1 MATTLKNLPVTRWTV
16 TGISRPQPLAGTAD
30 RAREAYEAM
39 CAAKWVRSD
48 DAADLPAHDFVAVSP
63 VAGDAYRQTWGYD
76 AAARTQRSA
85 TGAVCYS
92 VKIPSDAL
100 TGEVCSVVSV
110 AAALTGDRWLD
121 GGAIV
126 SAILSATATP
136 PAFSDFLATSATTE
150 AMLVPTPTVKPEGAP
165 ANWRNL
171 RADASGTLALDVDA
185 ASDAWLHICLRVAD
199 YLYVYGAW
207 HDGGAMLDPSTIAV
221 TFSRDVAADVSTEG
235 GYPLYWHK
243 PYLPFRM
250 SWDCSAVFA
259 IEVPNPM
266 WSTFWPATTTWSA
279 SAQQLRE
286 LLSGIRMPGAI
297 SVKDVGNNSLFFGH
311 MVIAYGEEASAIG
324 SRPPA
329 SGVEGTIWA
338 GYKLHSFTFPSSQN
352 NGATLKLPV
361 QHVASAIYPVTGVF
375 PQRFHALRAPAA
387 TVNSHISIRLL
398 AYRVASRPPLSKKA
412 GYFGAEVS
420 TMSQMFRP
428 YPIPDFLDCEHLLA
442 GQGES
447 MAFLASYGSSGDIAP
462 YYPSGDPPTPLP
474 YYPIPISLL
483 GAWTITDNIAAGTQ
497 FRLTTPLE
505 VDGYAGLMLLA
516 VPCDYSRGGAPAST
530 DNVYCDWPLSGWSL
544 E

>member
-1 MATTLKNLPVTRWTV
+1 MATTLKNLPVKRWTV

-39 CAAKWVRSD
+39 CAAKWERSD

-171 RADASGTLALDVDA
+171 RADATGALALDVDA

-207 HDGGAMLDPSTIAV
+207 HDGGAMLDSSTIAV
-221 TFSRDVAADVSTEG
+221 TFSRDVAEEASAS
-235 GYPLYWHK
+235 GYPLYWLE
-243 PYLPFRM
+243 PSFNGLSTFSRSPG
-250 SWDCSAVFA
+250 AVFS
-259 IEVPNPM
+259 IEVPDPLWVN
-266 WSTFWPATTTWSA
+266 WSSVTWTA
-279 SAQQLRE
+279 SDQQLRE
-286 LLSGIRMPGAI
+286 LLSGVRTPGAVNCHDYI
-297 SVKDVGNNSLFFGH
+297 NDNEFAFGH
-311 MVIAYGEEASAIG
+311 SVLPYGCDGWGHAAPST
-324 SRPPA
+324 
-329 SGVEGTIWA
+329 VDGTIWA
-338 GYKLHSFTFPSSQN
+338 GYKLRTFTRDN
-352 NGATLKLPV
+352 VTGRLPV
-361 QHVASAIYPVTGVF
+361 QRVAAAIYPVTGVLPLIF
-375 PQRFHALRAPAA
+375 SALRAPAV
-387 TVNSHISIRLL
+387 TIGSHLTLRLL
-398 AYRVASRPPLSKKA
+398 AYRVASRPPYKTATNSYGVNVTRAVEMCK
-412 GYFGAEVS
+412 
-420 TMSQMFRP
+420 P
-428 YPIPDFLDCEHLLA
+428 YPIPDFLDCERLFGGH
-442 GQGES
+442 GES
-447 MAFLASYGSSGDIAP
+447 LAFRPAVGTNNEPSP
-462 YYPSGDPPTPLP
+462 VYPSSTPTTTSP
-474 YYPIPISLL
+474 YTLVPISFLS
-483 GAWTITDNIAAGTQ
+483 AWTITDDIAAGTQ

-505 VDGYAGLMLLA
+505 VDGYAGLLLLA

-530 DNVYCDWPLSGWSL
+530 DNVYCDWPLSGWAL

>member
-1 MATTLKNLPVTRWTV
+1 MATTLKNLPVKRWTV
-16 TGISRPQPLAGTAD
+16 TGISRAQPLAGTAD

-39 CAAKWVRSD
+39 CAAEWQRSD
-48 DAADLPAHDFVAVSP
+48 DAADIPAHDYVATSP

-100 TGEVCSVVSV
+100 TGEACSVVSV

-126 SAILSATATP
+126 SAILSASATP
-136 PAFSDFLATSATTE
+136 PAFSDFLAASATTE
-150 AMLVPTPTVKPEGAP
+150 AMLAPSPADKPDGAP

-171 RADASGTLALDVDA
+171 RADATGALSLDVDA

-221 TFSRDVAADVSTEG
+221 TFSRDVAVDVSSAG
-235 GYPLYWHK
+235 GYPLYWLE
-243 PYLPFRM
+243 PDFNGLATWSY
-250 SWDCSAVFA
+250 DASAVFA
-259 IEVPNPM
+259 IEVPDPL
-266 WSTFWPATTTWSA
+266 WTRWRTLTWAA

-286 LLSGIRMPGAI
+286 LLSGVRMPGAMNTQEI
-297 SVKDVGNNSLFFGH
+297 TSSASAEVGFGH
-311 MVIAYGEEASAIG
+311 MVLPYGCDGWGHAAPST
-324 SRPPA
+324 
-329 SGVEGTIWA
+329 VTGTIWA
-338 GYKLHSFTFPSSQN
+338 GYKLRTRTDDN
-352 NGATLKLPV
+352 VTGRLPV
-361 QHVASAIYPVTGVF
+361 QRVAAAIYPVTGVM
-375 PQRFHALRAPAA
+375 PQTFNTLRAPAV
-387 TVNSHISIRLL
+387 TIDSHLTLRLI
-398 AYRVASRPPLSKKA
+398 AYRVASRPPYHTATGVYGVDVTRVVDLCK
-412 GYFGAEVS
+412 
-420 TMSQMFRP
+420 P
-428 YPIPDFLDCEHLLA
+428 YPIPDFLNCERLLA

-447 MAFLASYGSSGDIAP
+447 LAFRPPVGNNNEPSPVYQTSIPSETSP
-462 YYPSGDPPTPLP
+462 YTQV
-474 YYPIPISLL
+474 PISLL
-483 GAWTITDNIAAGTQ
+483 GAWTITDDIAAGTQ
-497 FRLTTPLE
+497 FRFTTPLE
-505 VDGYAGLMLLA
+505 VDGYAGLLLLA